1 MVEGKEESIVA
12 TMRECFTVLALSA
25 LVMGPVVLA
34 QAPSDDT
41 LKVPGGDRAFVAQT
55 EHSGTMEGEL
65 SKLALRNSG
74 NERVKRFAQRM
85 IDDRAKLED
94 GLVRAAKDQGV
105 RVVPGLMPYQKTT
118 IDWMARLKGIAFDR
132 EYMQLAVMDERSMR
146 DEFQVEA
153 EKGRVPALR
162 GLAQTTLPTL
172 ENDLQDGV
180 RARLQLSS
188 ADAS

>member
-1 MVEGKEESIVA
+1 MA
-12 TMRECFTVLALSA
+12 TTMECFTVLALSA

-34 QAPSDDT
+34 QSQGDDT
-41 LKVPGGDRAFVAQT
+41 LKLPGGDQLFVAQT
-55 EHSGTMEGEL
+55 EHSGTMEEEL
-65 SKLALRNSG
+65 GKLALRNSG

-105 RVVPGLMPYQKTT
+105 RVAPQLMPYQKTT
-118 IDWMARLKGIAFDR
+118 IDWLARLKGPAFDR
-132 EYMQLAVMDERSMR
+132 EYMQFAVLDGRSMR
-146 DEFQVEA
+146 DEYQVES

-172 ENDLQDGV
+172 EDDLQDGV
-180 RARLQLSS
+180 RARQQLSS
-188 ADAS
+188 ANAD